1 MSRKYFTKYAVELV
15 KDDEFKYEAKIDTAY
30 DAYRKI
36 LEVFRLDKKAE
47 EYCVMFCLD
56 TKNNA
61 IGAFLISKGSVNL
74 TSINVT
80 DIIKR
85 AILCNSK
92 RIIIAHNHPSG
103 STEPSKHDIV
113 ATKKINDACNL
124 MGIDF
129 LDHLIIG
136 DKQFKSIIEQK

>member
-1 MSRKYFTKYAVELV
+1 MIFPKSLKKGDTIGIIAPASPYRPIYRDSLIFEL
-15 KDDEFKYEAKIDTAY
+15 
-30 DAYRKI
+30 
-36 LEVFRLDKKAE
+36 
-47 EYCVMFCLD
+47 
-56 TKNNA
+56 
-61 IGAFLISKGSVNL
+61 
-74 TSINVT
+74 

-103 STEPSKHDIV
+103 STEPSKHDIA
-113 ATKKINDACNL
+113 ATKKITEACNL
-124 MGIDF
+124 MGINL

>member
-15 KDDEFKYEAKIDTAY
+15 KDDDCKYEAKINTAY

-47 EYCVMFCLD
+47 EYCV
-56 TKNNA
+56 TN
-61 IGAFLISKGSVNL
+61 
-74 TSINVT
+74 INVT

-103 STEPSKHDIV
+103 STEPSKHDIA

>member
-1 MSRKYFTKYAVELV
+1 
-15 KDDEFKYEAKIDTAY
+15 
-30 DAYRKI
+30 
-36 LEVFRLDKKAE
+36 
-47 EYCVMFCLD
+47 MFCLD

-61 IGAFLISKGSVNL
+61 IGAFLLSKGTVNL
-74 TSINVT
+74 TNISVA
-80 DIIKR
+80 DIVKR

-103 STEPSKHDIV
+103 STEPSKHDI
-113 ATKKINDACNL
+113 ATTKKITEACNL
-124 MGIDF
+124 MGINL

>member
-15 KDDEFKYEAKIDTAY
+15 KEDDCKYEGRIDTAY
-30 DAYRKI
+30 DAYRKS

-56 TKNNA
+56 TINNA
-61 IGAFLISKGSVNL
+61 IGAFLISKGTINL
-74 TSINVT
+74 TSISIA

-92 RIIIAHNHPSG
+92 RIILVHNHPSG
-103 STEPSKHDIV
+103 STEPSKHDIA

>member
-1 MSRKYFTKYAVELV
+1 MSRKYFSKYVVELV
-15 KDDEFKYEAKIDTAY
+15 KEDDYKYEAKIDTAY

-56 TKNNA
+56 SRNNA
-61 IGAFLISKGSVNL
+61 IGAFLISKGTLNL

-85 AILCNSK
+85 AILCNSR
-92 RIIIAHNHPSG
+92 RIIVAHNHPSG
-103 STEPSKHDIV
+103 SIEPSKHDID
-113 ATKKINDACNL
+113 ATKKINEACNL

-136 DKQFKSIIEQK
+136 DREYQSIISRK

>member
-15 KDDEFKYEAKIDTAY
+15 KEDDCQYEAKIDTAY

-56 TKNNA
+56 SKNNA
-61 IGAFLISKGSVNL
+61 IGAFLISKGSINL

-103 STEPSKHDIV
+103 STEPSKHDIA
-113 ATKKINDACNL
+113 ATKKITEACNL
-124 MGIDF
+124 MGINL

>member
-15 KDDEFKYEAKIDTAY
+15 KDDDCKYEAKINTAY

-61 IGAFLISKGSVNL
+61 IGAFLISNGTVNL
-74 TSINVT
+74 SNFIVT
-80 DIIKR
+80 DFIKR
-85 AILCNSK
+85 AIHCNSK

-103 STEPSKHDIV
+103 STEPSRHDII
-113 ATKKINDACNL
+113 ATKKINEACNL

-129 LDHLIIG
+129 LDH
-136 DKQFKSIIEQK
+136 

>member
-1 MSRKYFTKYAVELV
+1 MSRKYFSKYVVELV
-15 KDDEFKYEAKIDTAY
+15 KEDDCKYEAKIDTAY

-56 TKNNA
+56 SRNNA
-61 IGAFLISKGSVNL
+61 IGAFLISKGTLNL

-85 AILCNSK
+85 AILCNSR

-103 STEPSKHDIV
+103 SIEPSKHDID
-113 ATKKINDACNL
+113 ATKKINEACNL

-136 DKQFKSIIEQK
+136 DREYQSIISRK

>member
-15 KDDEFKYEAKIDTAY
+15 KDDDFKYEAKIETAY

-56 TKNNA
+56 SKNNA

-103 STEPSKHDIV
+103 STEPSRHDII

-136 DKQFKSIIEQK
+136 DKQFKSIIEQT

>member
-1 MSRKYFTKYAVELV
+1 MSRKYFSKYAVELV
-15 KDDEFKYEAKIDTAY
+15 KEDGCKYEARIDNTY
-30 DAYRKI
+30 DAYRKSI
-36 LEVFRLDKKAE
+36 EVFKLDKKAE

-61 IGAFLISKGSVNL
+61 IGAFLISKGTIDL

-92 RIIIAHNHPSG
+92 RIIIVHNHPSG
-103 STEPSKHDIV
+103 STEPSKYDIT
-113 ATKKINDACNL
+113 ATKKITDACNL
-124 MGIDF
+124 MGIDL

-136 DKQFKSIIEQK
+136 DRKYKSIIDKN

>member
-15 KDDEFKYEAKIDTAY
+15 KDDDFKYEAKIETAY

-56 TKNNA
+56 SKNNA

-103 STEPSKHDIV
+103 STEPSRHDII
-113 ATKKINDACNL
+113 ATKKIETTISKIFFFNV
-124 MGIDF
+124 IDF
-129 LDHLIIG
+129 FEVFFFIIC
-136 DKQFKSIIEQK
+136 

>member
-15 KDDEFKYEAKIDTAY
+15 KDDDFKYEAKIETAY

-56 TKNNA
+56 SKNNA

-103 STEPSKHDIV
+103 STEPSRHDII

>member
-1 MSRKYFTKYAVELV
+1 
-15 KDDEFKYEAKIDTAY
+15 
-30 DAYRKI
+30 
-36 LEVFRLDKKAE
+36 
-47 EYCVMFCLD
+47 MFCLD
-56 TKNNA
+56 SKNNA

>member
-15 KDDEFKYEAKIDTAY
+15 KDDDCKYEAKIDTAY

-61 IGAFLISKGSVNL
+61 IGAFLISKGTVNL
-74 TSINVT
+74 TNINVA

-92 RIIIAHNHPSG
+92 RIIIAHNHPS
-103 STEPSKHDIV
+103 
-113 ATKKINDACNL
+113 
-124 MGIDF
+124 
-129 LDHLIIG
+129 
-136 DKQFKSIIEQK
+136 